1 MTAKEFLRRGY
12 RIDQHIESKRSE
24 IERLDALAKSVT
36 VGYGREQV
44 SRSRNVH
51 SSEDAVVNL
60 INAREELQTLVNQ
73 YLAVKAD
80 IRAVIDLVADADCR
94 MLLEYRY
101 LSLKSWESI
110 MDNMDISRS
119 YMFKLHKKALQMV
132 DTVLATRDSLWEKQ

>member
-60 INAREELQTLVNQ
+60 INARDELHTLVNQ

>member
-60 INAREELQTLVNQ
+60 INAREELHTLVNQ

>member
-60 INAREELQTLVNQ
+60 INAREELYTLVNQ

-80 IRAVIDLVADADCR
+80 IRAVIELVADADCR